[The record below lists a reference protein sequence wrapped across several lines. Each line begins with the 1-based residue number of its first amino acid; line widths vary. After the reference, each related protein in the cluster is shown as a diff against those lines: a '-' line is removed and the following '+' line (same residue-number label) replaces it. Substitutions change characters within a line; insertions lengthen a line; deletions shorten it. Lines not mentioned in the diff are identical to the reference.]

1 VAKVKKGSKQ
11 DAEPNELSILQI
23 KKYNGLENLLDSEA
37 ENIVVA
43 LKLFSILAYQSFD
56 SFKLIQNE

>member
-1 VAKVKKGSKQ
+1 MAKVKKGSKQ

-23 KKYNGLENLLDSEA
+23 KKYKGLENLLDSEA